1 MTGYSGVW
9 VYAEHRNGVI
19 NKNTLEVLGKGRE
32 LADKLAVELSAVL
45 LGYNISSSADVLTTY
60 GADKVYVTDD
70 ERLRN
75 YKTPTYAK
83 LMTELILKHKPE
95 IVLFTASTLGR
106 DLAPRVAARL
116 RTGLT
121 ANCIDLDIG
130 DFEDKET
137 GRRYRKILYQIVPA
151 FGGNV
156 VATIVTPF
164 NRPQMATVRP
174 GMFPPPEKMFRRG
187 EVVFFRPEAMDM
199 DEKVEVLEVNRG
211 QEESR
216 LENAKIV
223 VGGGL
228 GVGGPE
234 GFKLLKE
241 LADSLG
247 GCVGA
252 TRPVTDAGWMPYDSM
267 IGESGR
273 TIRPDLYIACGISG
287 AMHHMIGVRGSRTIV
302 AINSDPRAPIFESAD
317 YIVVGN
323 LFEIIPR
330 LTEKVKELLVKEQ

>member
-19 NKNTLEVLGKGRE
+19 SKNTLEILGKGRE
-32 LADKLAVELSAVL
+32 LADKLCVELSAVL
-45 LGYNISSSADVLTTY
+45 FGCNVSSSANVLTIY

-70 ERLRN
+70 EKLRN
-75 YKTPTYAK
+75 YKTRTYAR

-95 IVLFTASTLGR
+95 IVLFTASTTGR

-137 GRRYRKILYQIVPA
+137 GRRYEKILYQIVPA

-174 GMFPPPEKMFRRG
+174 GVFPPPEKIFRKG
-187 EVVFFRPEAMDM
+187 EIVLFKPEAIDV
-199 DEKVEVLEVNRG
+199 DEEVEVLEVNRS
-211 QEESR
+211 QEESS

-247 GCVGA
+247 GCVGV

-287 AMHHMIGVRGSRTIV
+287 ALHHMIGVRGSRKIV
-302 AINSDPRAPIFESAD
+302 AINNDPKAPIFEAAD
-317 YIVVGN
+317 YIVIGD
-323 LFEIIPR
+323 LFQIVPK
-330 LTEKVKELLVKEQ
+330 LTEKVKKYVGAL